1 MLFKLNVFRDF
12 ELLKLLIFGSLV
24 LEKVVKKVNEI
35 NDLLVKFNIFDDLDE
50 VDDVWG
56 EFEFFEGEVSL
67 L

>member
-24 LEKVVKKVNEI
+24 LEKVVKNVNEI
-35 NDLLVKFNIFDDLDE
+35 NDLLVKFNIFNDLDE